1 MTNGHSVLGAEGLW
15 GAGARL
21 LATALVVWVVLWVGK
36 MRRAHDPDD
45 YAALA
50 TDFEPRIS
58 VVRFRP
64 FASVDPVTH
73 DAGVAAV
80 REFSRLYQST
90 YAHNTDGHSVP
101 NALRGM
107 ALARGTARREFHEL
121 RMRLPND
128 AHADRAVLQGIVET
142 DAAMAEAM
150 AELSRR
156 VPECRLMHGAGIV
169 QDVVRA
175 AGDTWP

>member
-1 MTNGHSVLGAEGLW
+1 MTNSILGAAGLW
-15 GAGARL
+15 GAGARVVF
-21 LATALVVWVVLWVGK
+21 TALVIWVVLWVGK

-90 YAHNTDGHSVP
+90 HAHGTDVP
-101 NALRGM
+101 GALRGM